1 MYAAKP
7 RTVSPLMRELTERQ
21 EEVLVA
27 IRAHLRRH
35 RVPPSRAELATALG
49 VKSLSTVKEHLMH
62 LALKG
67 WIELPEG
74 RTQRGIRLLDEDLP
88 VIEVLGEIAAG
99 EPIVAEVRTVESMP
113 SVVADRFHPRPS
125 YFLTVRD
132 DSMDRTGLHEG
143 DLVAVRADANACEGK
158 IVVARFDNLVTLQ
171 RLVRLNA
178 HEVEL
183 RPESHNR
190 SHRVKRIDLQR
201 TALDIDGFVV
211 GALLGRMFEYEGCE
225 QEARS

>member
-1 MYAAKP
+1 
-7 RTVSPLMRELTERQ
+7 MRELTERQ
-21 EEVLVA
+21 EEVLAA
-27 IRAHLRRH
+27 IRAHMRRN
-35 RVPPSRAELATALG
+35 RVPPSRAELAAALG

-88 VIEVLGEIAAG
+88 VIEPLGEIATG
-99 EPIVAEVRTVESMP
+99 DPIVAESRTVESMP
-113 SVVADRFHPRPS
+113 SAVADRFRPRPS
-125 YFLTVRD
+125 YFLTVRG
-132 DSMDRTGLHEG
+132 DSMDRTGLHDG
-143 DLVAVRADANACEGK
+143 DLVAVRAASDARSGK
-158 IVVARFDNLVTLQ
+158 IVVARFDNEVTLK

-178 HEVEL
+178 YEVEL

-190 SHRVKRIDLQR
+190 AHCVKRINLAR
-201 TALDIDGFVV
+201 TTLDIDGFVV

-225 QEARS
+225 QETKP